1 MKSIQLFIMG
11 LKNLIPYLLLIV
23 IYFFF
28 VNFEAKKDNRNRKIN
43 EKKHDVINDTSNV
56 IEKQQRIKIPVIPY
70 QE

>member
-28 VNFEAKKDNRNRKIN
+28 VNLEAKKDNRNRKIN